1 MGRLTGKT
9 ALITGASSGIG
20 RGIALRFGAEGANV
34 VVNYLGGADG
44 DPKAEARKADALE
57 VVAEIVEGGGAAI
70 AVAGDVSRRPDV
82 EAMVAG
88 AVATFGRL
96 DVAVNNAG
104 IEIQKPFLDVTD
116 GEWDAVI
123 NVNLKG
129 TFLVTQ
135 IAARQMNDQ
144 LPRDGVEV
152 RGQIVNISS
161 THEDI
166 SFPGYTAYCASKGAL
181 RMLARNVAVEL
192 APLKIAINNIAPG
205 AISTPINQAVLA
217 DSTATKNAL
226 SEIPWGRFGT
236 PAEVAGLA
244 VYLASDEAAYATG
257 GTFYLDGGLSQ
268 QVTLY

>member
-20 RGIALRFGAEGANV
+20 RGIAVRFGAEGACV
-34 VVNYLGGADG
+34 AVNYLGGPDG

-57 VVAEIVEGGGAAI
+57 VVAQIEEAGGR
-70 AVAGDVSRRPDV
+70 AVALPGDVSKRPDV
-82 EAMVAG
+82 EALVAG
-88 AVATFGRL
+88 AVAEFGRL

-104 IEIQKPFLDVTD
+104 IEIQRPFLEVTD

-123 NVNLKG
+123 AVNLKG

-135 IAARQMNDQ
+135 IAARQMREQ
-144 LPRDGVEV
+144 LPRDGAEV
-152 RGQIVNISS
+152 CGQIVNISS

-166 SFPGYTAYCASKGAL
+166 SFPGYTAYCASKGAI
-181 RMLARNVAVEL
+181 RMLTRNVAVEL

-205 AISTPINQAVLA
+205 AIATPINRSVLS
-217 DSTATKNAL
+217 DTTATRNAL

-236 PAEVAGLA
+236 PDDVAGLA